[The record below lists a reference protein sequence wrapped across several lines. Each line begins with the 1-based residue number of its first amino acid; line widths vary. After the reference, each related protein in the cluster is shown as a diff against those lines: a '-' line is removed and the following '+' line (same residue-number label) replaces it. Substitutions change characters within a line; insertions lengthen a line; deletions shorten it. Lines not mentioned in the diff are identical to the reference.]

1 MQVKSVD
8 FYHEIESHLA
18 SLEIKFNELECR
30 SFAELF
36 SMMIDAYASEDLHQD
51 VKRCCLLA
59 IRSELLDEQKYN
71 TFFSSLISLKNYES
85 VISIWND
92 LDAKLKN
99 NLDIMSHVARAHYY

>member
-36 SMMIDAYASEDLHQD
+36 SMMIDAYASEGNPPL
-51 VKRCCLLA
+51 
-59 IRSELLDEQKYN
+59 
-71 TFFSSLISLKNYES
+71 FSGS
-85 VISIWND
+85 
-92 LDAKLKN
+92 
-99 NLDIMSHVARAHYY
+99 